1 MHRIE
6 VVVAMRKSMMRGLA
20 RLAMIVSLVG
30 LGLVAVVSG
39 AGTASAAPP
48 LVFNVNGSWTDNGSA
63 QPSIIQS
70 GSSVVVNMSYA
81 HRPTAFGNVVDA
93 TTIVVRFPDAGTIT
107 GTLQGTGTIRWNNGS
122 SWQKVFSGA
131 LVHDVNGTWTD
142 GVSTQNMSNIGGYIR
157 VVFQNGRPT
166 AVGFA
171 RDATTIQVTFP
182 DNATYL
188 ATVDP
193 SGYLFWSN
201 RTVWQHPILH

>member
-1 MHRIE
+1 
-6 VVVAMRKSMMRGLA
+6 MRKSMARGFA
-20 RLAMIVSLVG
+20 RLATAVVVAG
-30 LGLVAVVSG
+30 LGLVAAVSG
-39 AGTASAAPP
+39 ASVASAAAPA
-48 LVFNVNGSWTDNGSA
+48 LVFNINGSWTDNGTA
-63 QPSIIQS
+63 TPSIIQS

-81 HRPTAFGNVVDA
+81 NRPTAFGNVVDA

-142 GVSTQNMSNIGGYIR
+142 GASTQSISNIGGYLR

-166 AVGFA
+166 GVGFA
-171 RDATTIQVTFP
+171 RNSTTIQVTFP

-193 SGYLFWSN
+193 SGFLFWSN
-201 RTVWQHPILH
+201 NTVWTHPILH